1 MDNKIISKLNKN
13 IRKTL
18 NEIQKSIQSVK
29 DKKGRTDLIYAL
41 HGYLDCLMDLG
52 IITDEEWYALYTYYI
67 RRENAVL

>member
-13 IRKTL
+13 SRKTL

-29 DKKGRTDLIYAL
+29 DKKDRTDLIYAL

-52 IITDEEWYALYTYYI
+52 IITDEEWYVLYTYYT

>member
-13 IRKTL
+13 SRKTL

-29 DKKGRTDLIYAL
+29 DKKDRMDLIYAL

-52 IITDEEWYALYTYYI
+52 IITDEEWYALYTYYT